1 MYPQKLF
8 ERKILKQGSFNTY
21 FAEVNHN
28 GEKGW
33 EARLIDQ
40 SNNVEELFGN
50 MSQILFSKM
59 D

>member
-8 ERKILKQGSFNTY
+8 ERKKLKQGSFNTY

-28 GEKGW
+28 GEKSW

-40 SNNVEELFGN
+40 SNNVEEL
-50 MSQILFSKM
+50 KKE
-59 D
+59 